1 MGNYK
6 RFNFVL
12 LATIFSPLLAIG
24 LFNIVIDPYGVM
36 NTPSFIGVNQLKIA
50 QPRHVRLFKAVA
62 ITRIKPTT
70 VLLGTSRA
78 EFLDTK
84 HPALGKNTKGYNL
97 GLPGANMYEVR
108 RYFEHTL
115 SNQQNLKEVV
125 LEISLM
131 MFDSQRK
138 NRVDFSEKRL
148 KKKQILEE
156 DALKIIFS
164 LDALEASLKTINFN
178 SNQTTVT
185 NYYSD
190 GGRNPEAVG
199 KTDMLLEF
207 KDVIQEAIQKKSKKI
222 QLSEQYINDFVTIV
236 HTCKQR
242 NINLKVFISP
252 VHTTEMEEFRT
263 AGLWPVFEDWK
274 RRVSKV
280 TPLWDFS
287 GYNSITREPI
297 TKDMKNFTD
306 RGHYTRKIGDLIL
319 NRLFH
324 YQEEK
329 VPNDFGILIT
339 PTNIESH
346 LAKIRTDQELWAKN
360 NPKMIQIIEE
370 LKSQVCSKNS
380 CLENAVK

>member
-1 MGNYK
+1 MSNYK
-6 RFNFVL
+6 RFNCIL
-12 LATIFSPLLAIG
+12 LVTIFSPLLAIG

-84 HPALGKNTKGYNL
+84 HPALGKNTNGYNL

-108 RYFEHTL
+108 RYLEHTL
-115 SNQQNLKEVV
+115 SNQPNLKEVV
-125 LEISLM
+125 LEISFM
-131 MFDSQRK
+131 MFDSHRK
-138 NRVDFSEKRL
+138 NRKDFRETRL
-148 KKKQILEE
+148 EKKQIIEE
-156 DALKIIFS
+156 DALNIIFS
-164 LDALEASLKTINFN
+164 LDALEASIKTINFN
-178 SNQTTVT
+178 NNHTTVT

-190 GGRNPEAVG
+190 GGRNPEAIG

-207 KDVIQEAIQKKSKKI
+207 KDLIKDASQKKSNNF
-222 QLSEQYINDFVTIV
+222 QLSEEYINDFASIV

-242 NINLKVFISP
+242 NINLEVFISP
-252 VHTTEMEEFRT
+252 VHITQMEEFRT

-287 GYNSITREPI
+287 GYNSITTEPI

-306 RGHYTRKIGDLIL
+306 SGHYTRKIGDLIL

-329 VPNDFGILIT
+329 VPDDFGIFIT
-339 PTNIESH
+339 PTSIESH
-346 LAKIRTDQELWAKN
+346 LEKIRTNQELWAKN
-360 NPKMIQIIEE
+360 NPKMIQLVED
-370 LKSQVCSKNS
+370 LKRQGCSKNS
-380 CLENAVK
+380 CLENAAR